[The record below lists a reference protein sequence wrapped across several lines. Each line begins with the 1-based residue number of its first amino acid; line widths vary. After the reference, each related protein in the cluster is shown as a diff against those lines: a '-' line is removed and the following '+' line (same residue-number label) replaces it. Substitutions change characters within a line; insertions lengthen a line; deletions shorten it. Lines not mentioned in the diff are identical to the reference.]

1 MRYAIMVGALAA
13 AVILSGCTAGQ
24 EIGMPNPASVY
35 CEEQDGTLEMREEE
49 GGTVGYC
56 IFEDGSECEEWSF
69 FNGECAIGDSLE
81 ITGMPN
87 PASVYCEEQGGTLEM
102 REGEGGTFGVCI
114 FADGSECEEWSFF
127 NGACQKGD
135 SLTEDPGSSEPP
147 PEAIADWWGVI
158 VSTEAMAQYDD
169 YFERRD
175 LGQILYFG
183 IESEDP
189 AIAAQIEALR
199 DSGKIVHLWGTL
211 YSNVPDYNASQ
222 IRVTRIEVDEAD
234 QEAVGV
240 EILAI
245 YGRVVSLEPGLQFDD
260 YLQAY
265 PEESEGIG
273 LEGITPEIEAEIV
286 ALRDKQAP
294 GQNAHFWGT
303 LLCPAI
309 DFGECQLRVSRL
321 RVDGPGE
328 FYDPDPIEGWTGV
341 IVTGRTEPG
350 SGGDDYLLLDAPI
363 TLQYGIVAA
372 IGESGER
379 ELEPQIVALRDTG
392 TRVRIWGTLMVGI
405 PDWNG
410 TQIEVTR
417 LEIVE

>member
-1 MRYAIMVGALAA
+1 MKTMKYTLIAGALAA
-13 AVILSGCTAGQ
+13 AAILSGCTAGE
-24 EIGMPNPASVY
+24 EI
-35 CEEQDGTLEMREEE
+35 
-49 GGTVGYC
+49 
-56 IFEDGSECEEWSF
+56 
-69 FNGECAIGDSLE
+69 
-81 ITGMPN
+81 GMPN

-102 REGEGGTFGVCI
+102 REGEGGTVGFCI
-114 FADGSECEEWSFF
+114 FEDGSECEEWAFFNGECAIGDSIEIIGMPNPASVFCEEQGGTIEMREGGAGALGFCIFEDGSECEEWAFFNGECAIGDSIEIIGMPNPASVFCEEQGGTLEMREGEAGTVGFCIFDDGSQCEEWSFF

-135 SLTEDPGSSEPP
+135 NP
-147 PEAIADWWGVI
+147 ADVEG
-158 VSTEAMAQYDD
+158 EGD
-169 YFERRD
+169 
-175 LGQILYFG
+175 
-183 IESEDP
+183 
-189 AIAAQIEALR
+189 
-199 DSGKIVHLWGTL
+199 
-211 YSNVPDYNASQ
+211 
-222 IRVTRIEVDEAD
+222 
-234 QEAVGV
+234 

-245 YGRVVSLEPGLQFDD
+245 FGRVVSLEAGLQFDD
-260 YLQAY
+260 YLQAL
-265 PEESEGIG
+265 PEESAGIG
-273 LEGITPEIEAEIV
+273 LEGITPEIEAQIV
-286 ALRDKQAP
+286 ALRDKQPP
-294 GQNAHFWGT
+294 GAYAHFWGT

-350 SGGDDYLLLDAPI
+350 SGGDDYFLLDAPI

-392 TRVRIWGTLMVGI
+392 TRVRIWGSLMAGI

-417 LEIVE
+417 LEIVGQ